1 MKSFSKILA
10 VIFLIS
16 TIACSKED
24 QQALHDSHLS
34 PSPTDHLA
42 LHSHDTASTESQPV
56 TNANASTQNIVK
68 SEHAHSHSSFALD
81 ANRRE
86 SDGVA
91 AVPTVTI
98 DPGVVQK
105 MGVRLV
111 QASRQA
117 LFRHIRT
124 IGEVEVGEDE
134 VSVVNLRF
142 SGWVEKVYADK
153 SGAPVKKGDVLF
165 EIYSPDLVSAQEEF
179 LLALRTQGSDGVLTK
194 AARRKLELWNFS
206 SADISQIAKFGK
218 ARRLMPIRASRSGFV
233 LQKEIVE
240 GARVEAGQDLY
251 RIGNLSRIWVSAEVY
266 EHDAPWVEVGQPA
279 QMELT
284 HQQGHVIEGTVAY
297 VYPTLDK
304 TTRTLRV
311 RLEFDNPGYH
321 LKPGMFATVYIQFRR
336 KNDVLAVPT
345 EAILASGTRELV
357 FVSVGEGVFL
367 PREITTGLVGD
378 HRMTEV
384 LTGVSDGEWVVAS
397 GQFLIDAESQ
407 LQEAIQK
414 MLTHEFEVS
423 SQKSVE
429 ADAAKPR
436 ALISKDPGVQI
447 WTCPMHPEVISKE
460 PGRCPICGMFLEKVK
475 IPPQSIDANSAQSE
489 VKP

>member
-1 MKSFSKILA
+1 MKRILFGFLLVL
-10 VIFLIS
+10 VIAACGPRPESSESQDQHQNATNGSAPTEVQPKLGHDHSQS
-16 TIACSKED
+16 TTLPGAARS
-24 QQALHDSHLS
+24 QS
-34 PSPTDHLA
+34 PS
-42 LHSHDTASTESQPV
+42 S
-56 TNANASTQNIVK
+56 
-68 SEHAHSHSSFALD
+68 
-81 ANRRE
+81 
-86 SDGVA
+86 SDGNAVA
-91 AVPTVTI
+91 I

-105 MGVRLV
+105 MGVRLAQV
-111 QASRQA
+111 SRQS

-142 SGWVEKVYADK
+142 SGWAEKVHADK
-153 SGAPVKKGDVLF
+153 SGAHVEKGDVLF

-179 LLALRTQGSDGVLTK
+179 LLALRAQGAEGMLAKS
-194 AARRKLELWNFS
+194 ARRKLELWDL
-206 SADISQIAKFGK
+206 SASDIAQIAKQQK
-218 ARRLMPIRASRSGFV
+218 AKRLLPIRAPRSGFV

-266 EHDAPWVEVGQPA
+266 EHDAPWVEVGQSA

-284 HQQGHVIEGTVAY
+284 HQHGKVIEGAVAY

-304 TTRTLRV
+304 QTRTLRV
-311 RLEFDNPGYH
+311 RLEFENPGYL

-357 FVSVGEGVFL
+357 FVATGEGRFV
-367 PREITTGLVGD
+367 PREIKTGLVGD

-384 LTGVSDGEWVVAS
+384 LAGVSEGEWVVAS

-414 MLTHEFEVS
+414 MLAHDAEGESHSGVNLPNAVTPSSTHSIE
-423 SQKSVE
+423 K
-429 ADAAKPR
+429 DPT
-436 ALISKDPGVQI
+436 LKDPGVQV
-447 WTCPMHPEVISKE
+447 WTCPMHPEVLSKE
-460 PGRCPICGMFLEKVK
+460 PGRCPICGMFLEKVT
-475 IPPQSIDANSAQSE
+475 PHSHEEN
-489 VKP
+489 KP

>member
-10 VIFLIS
+10 VTFFVFVAS
-16 TIACSKED
+16 CSQED
-24 QQALHDSHLS
+24 QHTA
-34 PSPTDHLA
+34 
-42 LHSHDTASTESQPV
+42 HS
-56 TNANASTQNIVK
+56 
-68 SEHAHSHSSFALD
+68 SHSSHAPD
-81 ANRRE
+81 TSRSSGNE
-86 SDGVA
+86 VA
-91 AVPTVTI
+91 GAASVAI

-111 QASRQA
+111 KASRQA

-142 SGWVEKVYADK
+142 SGWAEKVYADK
-153 SGAPVKKGDVLF
+153 NGIHVEKGDVLF
-165 EIYSPDLVSAQEEF
+165 EIYSPDLVAAQEEF
-179 LLALRTQGSDGVLTK
+179 LLARRTQSSDGALAK
-194 AARRKLELWNFS
+194 SARHKLELLDLS
-206 SADISQIAKFGK
+206 AADIAQIAKLGK
-218 ARRLMPIRASRSGFV
+218 ARRLMPIRAPRSGFV

-284 HQQGHVIEGTVAY
+284 HQQGQVIEGSVAY
-297 VYPTLDK
+297 VYPTLDQK
-304 TTRTLRV
+304 TRTLRV
-311 RLEFDNPGYH
+311 RLEFENPGYH

-357 FVSVGEGVFL
+357 FVSVGEGVFS

-384 LTGVSDGEWVVAS
+384 LTGVSEGEWIVAS

-414 MLTHEFEVS
+414 MLAHENQAS
-423 SQKSVE
+423 SQKSVGSG
-429 ADAAKPR
+429 ASKSR
-436 ALISKDPGVQI
+436 ALISKDPGVQV

-460 PGRCPICGMFLEKVK
+460 PGRCPICGMFLEKVEVRARAEDGSST
-475 IPPQSIDANSAQSE
+475 QNE